1 MKKDNNDI
9 RKSLRGLFETKR
21 TETIS
26 LCMVIGL
33 VIFMT
38 AFNPKFLGAAN
49 LLNLF
54 ISMADIMI
62 ISAGIMF
69 VLLLGSI
76 DLSTGAICS
85 FSAVLTATLVKT
97 MGAGGIVAALLF
109 GIAAGLIN
117 GLLVVYVRIP
127 SFIATLATMSVWSSM
142 ALIVSHSASVAVGK
156 DAGAVFDIFNWHVGI
171 ISSQLILGVIIVV
184 ICFIVASKMKLGKYI
199 YAIGA
204 NETAARMCG
213 APVKRSKVIAF
224 TICGFCSALLGIL
237 LVAKLKS
244 ASPYVGDD
252 YNMLGIAAAVLGG
265 ISLSG
270 GRGHGIWMILGC
282 AIIAIV
288 QNGIS
293 VIGVPAFWQ
302 QVVYGVIIMLAI
314 IITSG
319 KKSRLQIVK

>member
-1 MKKDNNDI
+1 MV
-9 RKSLRGLFETKR
+9 ETKR

-33 VIFMT
+33 IIFMT
-38 AFNPKFLGAAN
+38 AFNPKFVGAAN

-54 ISMADIMI
+54 ISMANIMV

-85 FSAVLTATLVKT
+85 FAAVLTATLVKT
-97 MGAGGIVAALLF
+97 MGAGGIVVALLF

-117 GLLVVYVRIP
+117 GLLVVYVHIP

-142 ALIVSHSASVAVGK
+142 ALVVSHSASVAVGR
-156 DAGAVFDIFNWHVGI
+156 DASGVFDIFNWHVGI
-171 ISSQLILGVIIVV
+171 LSFQLILDIAVV
-184 ICFIVASKMKLGKYI
+184 VVCFVVASKMKLGKYI

-224 TICGFCSALLGIL
+224 VICGFCSALLGVL

-244 ASPYVGDD
+244 ASPYVGDSF
-252 YNMLGIAAAVLGG
+252 NMLGIAAAVLGG

-270 GRGHGIWMILGC
+270 GRGHGLWMVLGC

-302 QVVYGVIIMLAI
+302 QVVYGVVIMVAI
-314 IITSG
+314 IITAD

>member
-1 MKKDNNDI
+1 
-9 RKSLRGLFETKR
+9 
-21 TETIS
+21 
-26 LCMVIGL
+26 MVIGL

-38 AFNPKFLGAAN
+38 ALNPKFLGAAN

-54 ISMADIMI
+54 ISMADIMVV
-62 ISAGIMF
+62 SAGIMF

-76 DLSTGAICS
+76 DLSTGAMCS

-97 MGAGGIVAALLF
+97 MGAGGIVVALLF

-117 GLLVVYVRIP
+117 GLLVVYIRIP

-156 DAGAVFDIFNWHVGI
+156 DVASVFDLLNWNAGV
-171 ISSQLILGVIIVV
+171 ISFQLILGVLMVV
-184 ICFIVASKMKLGKYI
+184 VCFIVASKMKLGKYI

-224 TICGFCSALLGIL
+224 TICGFGSALLGVL

-244 ASPYVGDD
+244 ASPYVGDS

-270 GRGHGIWMILGC
+270 GRGHGLWMVLGC

>member
-9 RKSLRGLFETKR
+9 IKSLRRLLETKR

-38 AFNPKFLGAAN
+38 ALNPKFLGAAN

-54 ISMADIMI
+54 ISMADIMVV
-62 ISAGIMF
+62 SAGIMF

-76 DLSTGAICS
+76 DLSTGAMCS

-97 MGAGGIVAALLF
+97 MGAGGIVVALLF

-117 GLLVVYVRIP
+117 GLLVVYIRIP

-156 DAGAVFDIFNWHVGI
+156 DVASVFDLLNWNAGV
-171 ISSQLILGVIIVV
+171 ISFQLILGVLMVV
-184 ICFIVASKMKLGKYI
+184 VCFIVASKMKLGKYI

-224 TICGFCSALLGIL
+224 TICGFGSALLGVL

-244 ASPYVGDD
+244 ASPYVGDS

-270 GRGHGIWMILGC
+270 GRGHGLWMVLGC